1 MPGRSKF
8 SAPRT
13 TAVPSTRNNPT
24 ETQFD
29 FRGLDTTSPYDLIEK
44 GRTPF
49 AKNFRL
55 YADNEDGRQISVSSR
70 KGPGEYANPIDEAT
84 NVSNVSTT
92 GQAAGSVG
100 IIMNWR
106 AMPFTPTVTS
116 RLTKLEINI
125 RKGTGSGPVIV
136 EIYNDNS
143 NKPGDKI
150 ADSSLASAAILDTYS
165 YVSARFIEA
174 PNLTASTKYWIVLK
188 VQDDGG
194 DGYQVA
200 TNTSSALSLLSSA
213 GLGGLMPTTYS
224 LNFKTYIASSKKD
237 KGMFRFTP
245 QDGINK
251 TLVVFD
257 QTMYAVND
265 TNGTYAPII
274 TGLSNQA
281 VNYNFTSGDGK
292 VFWVNGFDP
301 LTTWNGTTT
310 ATNAEKISNGTFEV
324 NTAGW
329 SSAGG
334 SGNTISRTTG
344 DFHSG
349 VASLSVAATSGI
361 RSAVQNVTFTQ
372 FKEVTVSF
380 WVKATAG
387 NDIYAY
393 MTGPNVNI
401 GTPVTT
407 TGAWQLVSYSYAPAV
422 AGTSITIGSTS
433 ANFTL
438 DDVSIKETGIEKI
451 VNGNLP
457 ILFTIKMHKDRL
469 AGVSASDR
477 NKLVFSENPGNP
489 SNAAVTAQWYY
500 AWLSVSF
507 IYVPAPRFGQPI
519 VGIEPFQDVLKIFTT
534 NKKYDLYGSDRG
546 SYTLRE
552 AIGSEGAVSQQ
563 GILSDENNIF
573 FISRNG
579 LFLHNGSGDKLISEK
594 IQSEFRR
601 MTNKENATLAKWNR
615 QIRFYYSVGGMSYNS
630 EALLYHNDYEEWQ
643 HDTEVYVNRAVAF
656 TDNNDDGRLIESS
669 SFVGS
674 IQNAEQNY
682 SSLGKAIDFAYWTKY
697 DSLGGPAQKKRLL
710 KYFPLIQSIGQ
721 EFLVSVDMDKDQ
733 SDSPVQNEI
742 MLAGGAAQ
750 WGSFNWGDGTLWG
763 GATGFKPRKLRFPG
777 FAYYWQMRLSRRG
790 VNNPVFFFGV
800 QYSYKAK
807 RL

>member
-55 YADNEDGRQISVSSR
+55 YADNEDGRQIAVSSR
-70 KGPGEYANPIDEAT
+70 KGPGDYVAPIDETA
-84 NVSNVSTT
+84 NVSNTSTT
-92 GQAAGSVG
+92 GQSAASVG
-100 IIMNWR
+100 VIMNWR
-106 AMPFTPTVTS
+106 AMPFTPSATG
-116 RLTKLEINI
+116 RLTKLEFNV
-125 RKGTGSGPVIV
+125 RKGTGRGPVIV
-136 EIYNDNS
+136 EIYSDDT
-143 NKPGDKI
+143 NKPGNKI
-150 ADSSLASAAILDTYS
+150 ADSSIASADILDAYS
-165 YVSARFIEA
+165 YVPATFIEA
-174 PNLTASTKYWIVLK
+174 PLLTSYVKYWFVLK
-188 VQDDGG
+188 VQDDGA
-194 DGYQVA
+194 DGYQFA
-200 TNTSSALSLLSSA
+200 SNTTSTLSLLSSA
-213 GLGGLMPTTYS
+213 GLGGLMPTSYS
-224 LNFKTYIASSKKD
+224 LNFKSYLSSSQKD

-245 QDGINK
+245 QDGVNK
-251 TLVVFD
+251 TLAVYGT
-257 QTMYAVND
+257 TMYAVND
-265 TNGTYAPII
+265 ANGTVSPII
-274 TGLSNQA
+274 SNLSPLA
-281 VNYNFTSGDGK
+281 SVYNFTSGDGK
-292 VFWVNGFDP
+292 VFWVNGIDP
-301 LTTWNGTTT
+301 LTAWNGTTAASNT
-310 ATNAEKISNGTFEV
+310 EKITNGTFEV
-324 NTAGW
+324 NTTGW
-329 SSAGG
+329 ASAGG

-349 VASLSVAATSGI
+349 VASLSVAATSGV
-361 RSAVQNVTFTQ
+361 RSATQTMNYTQ

-387 NDIYAY
+387 NSIYAY
-393 MTGPNVNI
+393 MTGPNENI

-407 TGAWQLVSYSYAPAV
+407 TGAWQLVTYNYTPAI
-422 AGTSITIGSTS
+422 AGTVLTIGSST
-433 ANFTL
+433 ANFVL
-438 DDVSIKETGIEKI
+438 DDVSVKETGIEKI
-451 VNGNLP
+451 TNANLP

-469 AGVSASDR
+469 AGVSANDR

-489 SNAAVTAQWYY
+489 SNAVATAQWYY

-563 GILSDENNIF
+563 GIMSDENSIY

-601 MTNKENATLAKWNR
+601 MTNKENATIAKWNR
-615 QIRFYYSVGGMSYNS
+615 QIRFYYSVGGASFNS
-630 EALLYHNDYEEWQ
+630 ETLLFHTDYEEWQ
-643 HDTEVYVNRAVAF
+643 HDTEVFVNRAVAF

-674 IQNAEQNY
+674 IYNAEQNY
-682 SSLGKAIDFAYWTKY
+682 HSLGKAIDFAYWTKY
-697 DSLGGPAQKKRLL
+697 DSLNGPAQKKRLL

-721 EFLVSVDMDKDQ
+721 EFIVNVDMDKDQ
-733 SDSPVQNEI
+733 SDSPVHNEI
-742 MLAGGAAQ
+742 LLEGGAAQ
-750 WGSFNWGDGTLWG
+750 WGNFEWGDGTLWG
-763 GATGFKPRKLRFPG
+763 GSSGFKPRKLRFPG

-790 VNNPVFFFGV
+790 INNPVFFFGV